1 MIEEMMRREL
11 VRYLIQKTIFCP
23 FTGAVL
29 DMDTCT
35 VILDS
40 DGDPAIV
47 CSPEAGRLIKEK
59 IDEGITVFTNEG
71 YTLDESTLR

>member
-11 VRYLIQKTIFCP
+11 VRYIVQRSIFCP
-23 FTGAVL
+23 VSGVVL

-40 DGDPAIV
+40 DGDPAFV
-47 CSPEAGRLIKEK
+47 VAPSVGKKMKEMLDAGERVLA
-59 IDEGITVFTNEG
+59 EG
-71 YTLDESTLR
+71 YTLDETTLR